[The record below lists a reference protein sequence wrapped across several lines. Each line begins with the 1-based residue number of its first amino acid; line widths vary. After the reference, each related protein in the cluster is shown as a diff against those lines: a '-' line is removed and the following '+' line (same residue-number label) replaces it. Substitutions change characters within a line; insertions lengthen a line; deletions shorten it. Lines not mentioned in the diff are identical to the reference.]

1 MTYAMNRP
9 LARLIVAALPIA
21 ALAGCAIVPPTP
33 KPMYAATLP
42 EEPARTAMPSGSI
55 YADQQSMELFADPR
69 AHRMGDI
76 LTITLVESTQASK
89 KAATSTSKKN
99 SNNITAPSLL
109 GHGLKVGGNVAD
121 SSLASNNAFAGDGSS
136 SQSNT
141 LNGEITVTVSKRLS
155 NGALVVQGEKW
166 LTINQGEELVRISGI
181 VRPQDIG
188 NDNVVLSSR
197 VADAKIEYV
206 GKGTLA
212 DSNTRGWLSRF
223 FDSKWMP
230 F

>member
-1 MTYAMNRP
+1 MNRS
-9 LARLIVAALPIA
+9 LVRLLVAALPLA
-21 ALAGCAIVPPTP
+21 ALGGCAIVPPTP
-33 KPMYAATLP
+33 KPMYTATLP
-42 EEPARTAMPSGSI
+42 VEPAAQPQATGSI

-69 AHRMGDI
+69 AHRIGDI

-89 KAATSTSKKN
+89 KAATSTNKKN
-99 SNNITAPSLL
+99 GNTISSPTLL
-109 GHGLKVGGNVAD
+109 GQGLRIGGKTAD
-121 SSLASNNAFAGDGSS
+121 SSLSSNNAFAGDGSS
-136 SQSNT
+136 EQSNQLT
-141 LNGEITVTVSKRLS
+141 GEITVTVAQRLS
-155 NGALVVQGEKW
+155 NGALVVRGEKW

-188 NDNVVLSSR
+188 NDNIVASSR
-197 VADAKIEYV
+197 VADARIEYV

-212 DSNTRGWLSRF
+212 DANTRGWLSRF

>member
-1 MTYAMNRP
+1 MTTAMTRP
-9 LARLIVAALPIA
+9 FARLLIAALPIA
-21 ALAGCAIVPPTP
+21 TLAGCAVVPPTP
-33 KPMYAATLP
+33 KPMYSATLP
-42 EEPARTAMPSGSI
+42 VAPVAPAQATGSI
-55 YADQQSMELFADPR
+55 YADQQNMELFADPR
-69 AHRMGDI
+69 AHRVGDI

-89 KAATSTSKKN
+89 KAATATSKKN
-99 SNNITAPSLL
+99 GNSITAPSIL
-109 GHGLKVGGNVAD
+109 GHGLKIGGNTAD
-121 SSLASNNAFAGDGSS
+121 STLASNNSFAGDGSS
-136 SQSNT
+136 TQSNQ
-141 LNGEITVTVSKRLS
+141 LNGEITVTVAQRLS
-155 NGALVVQGEKW
+155 NGAMIVQGEKW

>member
-1 MTYAMNRP
+1 MNRS
-9 LARLIVAALPIA
+9 LVRLLVAALPFA
-21 ALAGCAIVPPTP
+21 MLGGCAIVPPTP
-33 KPMYAATLP
+33 KPMYTATLP
-42 EEPARTAMPSGSI
+42 VEPAAQPQATGSI

-69 AHRMGDI
+69 AHRIGDI

-89 KAATSTSKKN
+89 KAATSTNKKN
-99 SNNITAPSLL
+99 GNTISSPTLL
-109 GHGLKVGGNVAD
+109 GQGLRIGGKTAD
-121 SSLASNNAFAGDGSS
+121 SSLSSSNAFAGDGSS
-136 SQSNT
+136 EQSNQLT
-141 LNGEITVTVSKRLS
+141 GEITVTVAQRLS
-155 NGALVVQGEKW
+155 NGALVVRGEKW

-188 NDNVVLSSR
+188 NDNIVASSR
-197 VADAKIEYV
+197 VADARIEYV

-212 DSNTRGWLSRF
+212 DANTRGWLSRF

>member
-1 MTYAMNRP
+1 MNRSF
-9 LARLIVAALPIA
+9 ARVFLAALPVV
-21 ALAGCAIVPPTP
+21 ALTGCAMVPPTP
-33 KPMYAATLP
+33 KPMYTATLP
-42 EEPARTAMPSGSI
+42 EEPTQQSRATGSL
-55 YADQQSMELFADPR
+55 YADQQSLELFADPR
-69 AHRMGDI
+69 AHRVGDI

-99 SNNITAPSLL
+99 GNTITSPTVL
-109 GHGLKVGGNVAD
+109 GQGLRIGGKTAD
-121 SSLASNNAFAGDGSS
+121 SSLASNNAFDGDGSS
-136 SQSNT
+136 QQSNQ
-141 LNGEITVTVSKRLS
+141 LSGEITVTVAQRLS
-155 NGALVVQGEKW
+155 NGALVVRGEKW
-166 LTINQGEELVRISGI
+166 LTINQGDELVRISGI

-188 NDNVVLSSR
+188 NDNIVASSR
-197 VADAKIEYV
+197 VADARIEYV

>member
-1 MTYAMNRP
+1 MTRP
-9 LARLIVAALPIA
+9 FARLILAALPIA
-21 ALAGCAIVPPTP
+21 SLAGCAIVPPTP
-33 KPMYAATLP
+33 KPMYSATLP
-42 EEPARTAMPSGSI
+42 VAPVAPAQATGSI
-55 YADQQSMELFADPR
+55 YADQQNMELFADPR
-69 AHRMGDI
+69 AHRVGDI

-89 KAATSTSKKN
+89 KAATATNKKN
-99 SNNITAPSLL
+99 GNSITAPSIL
-109 GHGLKVGGNVAD
+109 GHGLKIGGRTAD
-121 SSLASNNAFAGDGSS
+121 SSLASNNSFAGDGSS
-136 SQSNT
+136 TQSNQ
-141 LNGEITVTVSKRLS
+141 LNGEITVTVAQRLS
-155 NGALVVQGEKW
+155 NGAMIVQGEKW

>member
-1 MTYAMNRP
+1 MITAMNR
-9 LARLIVAALPIA
+9 LHVRLIVAALPLA
-21 ALAGCAIVPPTP
+21 ALTGCAIVPPTP
-33 KPMYAATLP
+33 KPMYTATLP
-42 EEPARTAMPSGSI
+42 VAPPAQAQATGSI

-69 AHRMGDI
+69 AHRIGDI
-76 LTITLVESTQASK
+76 LTITLVESTQATK

-99 SNNITAPSLL
+99 GNSITAPSIL
-109 GHGLKVGGNVAD
+109 GHGLKVGGRVAD
-121 SSLASNNAFAGDGSS
+121 SSLASNNSFDGDGSS
-136 SQSNT
+136 SQSNA
-141 LNGEITVTVSKRLS
+141 LSGEITVTVAQRLT
-155 NGALVVQGEKW
+155 NGAMVVQGEKW

-188 NDNVVLSSR
+188 NDNIVLSSR

>member
-1 MTYAMNRP
+1 MTNAMTRP
-9 LARLIVAALPIA
+9 LARLMLAALPLA

-33 KPMYAATLP
+33 KPMYTATLP

-99 SNNITAPSLL
+99 GNNITAPSLL
-109 GHGLKVGGNVAD
+109 GHGLKVGGKVAD
-121 SSLASNNAFAGDGSS
+121 SSLASSNSFDGDGAS

>member
-1 MTYAMNRP
+1 MNRSF
-9 LARLIVAALPIA
+9 ARVLLAALPIA
-21 ALAGCAIVPPTP
+21 ALTGCAMVPPTP
-33 KPMYAATLP
+33 RPMYTATLP
-42 EEPARTAMPSGSI
+42 EEPTQQARATGSL
-55 YADQQSMELFADPR
+55 YADQQSLELFADPR
-69 AHRMGDI
+69 AHRVGDI

-99 SNNITAPSLL
+99 GNTITSPTVL
-109 GHGLKVGGNVAD
+109 GQGLRIGGKTAD
-121 SSLASNNAFAGDGSS
+121 SSLASNNAFDGDGSS
-136 SQSNT
+136 QQSNQ
-141 LNGEITVTVSKRLS
+141 LSGEITVTVAQRLS
-155 NGALVVQGEKW
+155 NGALVVRGEKW
-166 LTINQGEELVRISGI
+166 LTINQGDELVRISGI

-188 NDNVVLSSR
+188 NDNIVASSR
-197 VADAKIEYV
+197 VADARIEYV

>member
-1 MTYAMNRP
+1 MNRSF
-9 LARLIVAALPIA
+9 ARVFLAALPIA
-21 ALAGCAIVPPTP
+21 ALTGCAMVPPTP
-33 KPMYAATLP
+33 KPMYTATLP
-42 EEPARTAMPSGSI
+42 EEPTQQARATGSL
-55 YADQQSMELFADPR
+55 YADQQSLELFADPR
-69 AHRMGDI
+69 AHRVGDI

-99 SNNITAPSLL
+99 GNTITSPTVL
-109 GHGLKVGGNVAD
+109 GQGLRIGGKTAD
-121 SSLASNNAFAGDGSS
+121 SSLASNNAFDGDGSS
-136 SQSNT
+136 QQSNQ
-141 LNGEITVTVSKRLS
+141 LSGEITVTVAQRLS
-155 NGALVVQGEKW
+155 NGALVVRGEKW
-166 LTINQGEELVRISGI
+166 LTINQGDELVRISGI

-188 NDNVVLSSR
+188 NDNIVASSR
-197 VADAKIEYV
+197 VADARIEYV

>member
-1 MTYAMNRP
+1 MNR
-9 LARLIVAALPIA
+9 LIARLLVAALPLL
-21 ALAGCAIVPPTP
+21 ALGGCAMVPPTP
-33 KPMYAATLP
+33 KPMYTATLP
-42 EEPARTAMPSGSI
+42 VEPAAQPQATGSI

-69 AHRMGDI
+69 AHRIGDI
-76 LTITLVESTQASK
+76 LTITLVEATQASK
-89 KAATSTSKKN
+89 KAATSTTKKN
-99 SNNITAPSLL
+99 GNTISSPTLL
-109 GHGLKVGGNVAD
+109 GQGLRIGGKTAD
-121 SSLASNNAFAGDGSS
+121 SSLSSNNAFDGDGSS
-136 SQSNT
+136 SQSNQLT
-141 LNGEITVTVSKRLS
+141 GEITVTVAQRLS
-155 NGALVVQGEKW
+155 NGALVVRGEKW

-188 NDNVVLSSR
+188 NDNIVPSSR
-197 VADAKIEYV
+197 VADARIEYV

>member
-1 MTYAMNRP
+1 MNRP
-9 LARLIVAALPIA
+9 FARILVAALPLL
-21 ALAGCAIVPPTP
+21 ALGGCAMVPPTP
-33 KPMYAATLP
+33 KPMYTATLP
-42 EEPARTAMPSGSI
+42 VEPAAQPQATGSI

-69 AHRMGDI
+69 AHRIGDI
-76 LTITLVESTQASK
+76 LTITLVEATQASK

-99 SNNITAPSLL
+99 GNNIASPTLL
-109 GHGLKVGGNVAD
+109 GQGLRIGGNAAD
-121 SSLASNNAFAGDGSS
+121 SSLSSNNAFDGNGTS
-136 SQSNT
+136 SQSNQLT
-141 LNGEITVTVSKRLS
+141 GEITVTVAQRLS
-155 NGALVVQGEKW
+155 NGALVVRGEKW

-188 NDNVVLSSR
+188 NDNIVPSSR
-197 VADAKIEYV
+197 VADARIEYV

>member
-1 MTYAMNRP
+1 MTRTFVRA
-9 LARLIVAALPIA
+9 IFTALPFA
-21 ALAGCAIVPPTP
+21 TLVGCAIVPPTP
-33 KPMYAATLP
+33 KPMYTATLP
-42 EEPARTAMPSGSI
+42 EEPAAQARATGSL
-55 YADQQSMELFADPR
+55 YADQQSLELFADPR
-69 AHRMGDI
+69 AHRVGDI

-99 SNNITAPSLL
+99 GNTVSSPTILGQGLTINGKTA
-109 GHGLKVGGNVAD
+109 N
-121 SSLASNNAFAGDGSS
+121 SSLSSSNAFDGDGSS
-136 SQSNT
+136 QQSNQ
-141 LNGEITVTVSKRLS
+141 LSGEITVTVAQRLS
-155 NGALVVQGEKW
+155 NGALVVRGEKW
-166 LTINQGEELVRISGI
+166 LTINQGDELVRISGI

-188 NDNVVLSSR
+188 NDNIVASSR
-197 VADAKIEYV
+197 VADARIEYV

>member
-1 MTYAMNRP
+1 MNRP
-9 LARLIVAALPIA
+9 FARLLVAALP
-21 ALAGCAIVPPTP
+21 LLVLGGCAMVPPTP
-33 KPMYAATLP
+33 KPMYTATLP
-42 EEPARTAMPSGSI
+42 VEPAAQPQATGSI

-69 AHRMGDI
+69 AHRIGDI
-76 LTITLVESTQASK
+76 LTITLVEATQASK

-99 SNNITAPSLL
+99 GNNIASPTLL
-109 GHGLKVGGNVAD
+109 GQGLRIGGKAAD
-121 SSLASNNAFAGDGSS
+121 SSLSSNNAFDGDGSS
-136 SQSNT
+136 SQSNQLT
-141 LNGEITVTVSKRLS
+141 GEITVTVAQRLS
-155 NGALVVQGEKW
+155 NGALVVRGEKW

-188 NDNVVLSSR
+188 NDNIVPSSR
-197 VADAKIEYV
+197 VADARIEYV

>member
-1 MTYAMNRP
+1 MTAMNRL
-9 LARLIVAALPIA
+9 LARLSAAALPLA
-21 ALAGCAIVPPTP
+21 LLAGCAMVPPTP
-33 KPMYAATLP
+33 RPMYSATMP
-42 EEPARTAMPSGSI
+42 DEPVAPAQPTGSI

-69 AHRMGDI
+69 AHRTGDI

-89 KAATSTSKKN
+89 KAATSTNKKN
-99 SNNITAPSLL
+99 GSNIASPTLL
-109 GHGLKVGGNVAD
+109 GQGLRIGGKTAD
-121 SSLASNNAFAGDGSS
+121 SALSSNNAFAGDGSS
-136 SQSNT
+136 SQSNQ
-141 LNGEITVTVSKRLS
+141 LSGEITVTVSRRLS
-155 NGALVVQGEKW
+155 NGALMVQGEKW

-188 NDNVVLSSR
+188 SDNVVPSSR
-197 VADAKIEYV
+197 VADARIEYV

-230 F
+230 Y

>member
-1 MTYAMNRP
+1 MNRL
-9 LARLIVAALPIA
+9 LASFLVAAP
-21 ALAGCAIVPPTP
+21 ALLALGGCAMVPPTP
-33 KPMYAATLP
+33 KPMYTATLP
-42 EEPARTAMPSGSI
+42 VEPAAQPQATGSI

-69 AHRMGDI
+69 AHRIGDI
-76 LTITLVESTQASK
+76 LTITLVEATQASK

-99 SNNITAPSLL
+99 GNTLSSPTLL
-109 GHGLKVGGNVAD
+109 GQGLRIGGKAAD
-121 SSLASNNAFAGDGSS
+121 SSLASNNAFDGNGSS
-136 SQSNT
+136 TQSNQLT
-141 LNGEITVTVSKRLS
+141 GEITVTVAQRLS
-155 NGALVVQGEKW
+155 NGALVVRGEKW

-188 NDNVVLSSR
+188 NDNIVPSSR
-197 VADAKIEYV
+197 VADARIEYV

>member
-1 MTYAMNRP
+1 MNRP
-9 LARLIVAALPIA
+9 FARILAAALPLL
-21 ALAGCAIVPPTP
+21 ALGGCAMVPPTP
-33 KPMYAATLP
+33 KPMYSATLP
-42 EEPARTAMPSGSI
+42 VEPAALPQATGSI

-69 AHRMGDI
+69 AHRIGDI
-76 LTITLVESTQASK
+76 LTITLVEATQASK

-99 SNNITAPSLL
+99 GNTLSSPTLL
-109 GHGLKVGGNVAD
+109 GQGLRIGGKAAD
-121 SSLASNNAFAGDGSS
+121 SSLASNNAFDGDGSS
-136 SQSNT
+136 SQSNQLT
-141 LNGEITVTVSKRLS
+141 GEITVTVAQRLS
-155 NGALVVQGEKW
+155 NGALVVRGEKW

-188 NDNVVLSSR
+188 NDNIVPSSR
-197 VADAKIEYV
+197 VADARIEYV

-212 DSNTRGWLSRF
+212 DANTRGWLSRF

>member
-1 MTYAMNRP
+1 MNRTF
-9 LARLIVAALPIA
+9 ARVFSAALPL
-21 ALAGCAIVPPTP
+21 ALLGGCAIVPPTP
-33 KPMYAATLP
+33 RPMYAATLP
-42 EEPARTAMPSGSI
+42 EDPTAQPRATGSI

-69 AHRMGDI
+69 AHRIGDI

-89 KAATSTSKKN
+89 KAKTNTSKKN
-99 SNNITAPSLL
+99 GNTITSPTVL
-109 GHGLKVGGNVAD
+109 GQGLRIGGKTAD
-121 SSLASNNAFAGDGSS
+121 SSLASNNAFDGDGSS
-136 SQSNT
+136 QQSNQ
-141 LNGEITVTVSKRLS
+141 LSGEITVTVAQRLS
-155 NGALVVQGEKW
+155 NGALVVRGEKW
-166 LTINQGEELVRISGI
+166 LTINQGDELVRISGI

-188 NDNVVLSSR
+188 NDNIVASSR
-197 VADAKIEYV
+197 VADARIEYV

>member
-1 MTYAMNRP
+1 MNRHFV
-9 LARLIVAALPIA
+9 RILIAALPLV
-21 ALAGCAIVPPTP
+21 ALGGCAIVPPTP
-33 KPMYAATLP
+33 KPMYTATLP
-42 EEPARTAMPSGSI
+42 VEPAAQPQATGSI

-69 AHRMGDI
+69 AHRIGDI
-76 LTITLVESTQASK
+76 LTITLVEATQASK

-99 SNNITAPSLL
+99 GNTITSPTLL
-109 GHGLKVGGNVAD
+109 GQGLKIGGKTAD

-136 SQSNT
+136 EQSNQ
-141 LNGEITVTVSKRLS
+141 LNGEITVTVAQRLS
-155 NGALVVQGEKW
+155 NGALVVRGEKW

-188 NDNVVLSSR
+188 NDNIVASSR
-197 VADAKIEYV
+197 VADARIEYV